1 MSLIVSRLICF
12 VSLQNDARF
21 LALQRVL
28 VSVDEPSGYSGRGS
42 GLKRGRSDFDEILF
56 SGLLRYRLTCEAGR
70 DVKEE
75 SRPFLVLAGQT
86 FRCHSQKDIHEC
98 WNRISN
104 HRRRGWGWR
113 GSGQEAARA
122 VSHSLGYAAYPG
134 RGLLL
139 ATERLGLILRVS
151 FFSRSW
157 FELRE
162 KEMNWGGKI
171 GIVFNTNLGGKF
183 VVIHFRK

>member
-1 MSLIVSRLICF
+1 MLKRESICWGKPVLTEISVDGSGFMKNQRLSMSLIVSRLICF

-104 HRRRGWGWR
+104 HRRRGWG
-113 GSGQEAARA
+113 
-122 VSHSLGYAAYPG
+122 
-134 RGLLL
+134 
-139 ATERLGLILRVS
+139 
-151 FFSRSW
+151 
-157 FELRE
+157 
-162 KEMNWGGKI
+162 
-171 GIVFNTNLGGKF
+171 
-183 VVIHFRK
+183 

>member
-1 MSLIVSRLICF
+1 MPDSLPCSGSWCLLT
-12 VSLQNDARF
+12 SL
-21 LALQRVL
+21 LGIW
-28 VSVDEPSGYSGRGS
+28 ERGS

-104 HRRRGWGWR
+104 HRRRGWGDEVLDKK
-113 GSGQEAARA
+113 QPEQFLIA
-122 VSHSLGYAAYPG
+122 LGTRHTRG

-139 ATERLGLILRVS
+139 VTERLGLILRVS

-157 FELRE
+157 FGLRE
-162 KEMNWGGKI
+162 KEMN
-171 GIVFNTNLGGKF
+171 
-183 VVIHFRK
+183 